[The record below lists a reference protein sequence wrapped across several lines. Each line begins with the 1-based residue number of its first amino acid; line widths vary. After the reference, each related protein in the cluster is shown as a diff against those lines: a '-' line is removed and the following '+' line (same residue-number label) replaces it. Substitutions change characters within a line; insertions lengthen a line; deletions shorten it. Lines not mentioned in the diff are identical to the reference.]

1 MLSTPTQDK
10 LRSLNLY
17 GMLKGFEEQQT
28 SASDYAALS
37 FEERLGL
44 LVDREMTEQENQRL
58 VNRLKY
64 ANLRQSACMEDIDF
78 SHNRGLDKSVVKSL
92 GTGQWIGAHLNVMI
106 TGPCGV
112 GKSYIACAL
121 GHKACLLGY
130 KVLYVRAT
138 RLFQDLNLAKGDG
151 RYARLMKTISKAEL
165 LIIDDWGLKTLVDSE
180 RADLL
185 EILEDRYNLQSTIIT
200 SQLPVKHWHEIIDN
214 ATLADAILDRLV
226 HNAYTIELK
235 GENMRK
241 ATSKKLGVSKADP
254 EKDR

>member
-1 MLSTPTQDK
+1 MLPTPTQDK
-10 LRSLNLY
+10 LRSLNLD
-17 GMLKGFEEQQT
+17 GMLKGFEEQQR
-28 SASDYAALS
+28 SASDYADLS

-78 SHNRGLDKSVVKSL
+78 GHNRGLDRVVVKSL
-92 GTGQWIGAHLNVMI
+92 GTGQWIRTHLNVMI

-138 RLFQDLNLAKGDG
+138 RLFQDLSLAKGDG

-165 LIIDDWGLKTLVDSE
+165 LIIDDWGLKTLVDTE

-200 SQLPVKHWHEIIDN
+200 SQLPVKHWHDIINN

-241 ATSKKLGVSKADP
+241 ANSRKSGVSKDGP
-254 EKDR
+254 QQDR